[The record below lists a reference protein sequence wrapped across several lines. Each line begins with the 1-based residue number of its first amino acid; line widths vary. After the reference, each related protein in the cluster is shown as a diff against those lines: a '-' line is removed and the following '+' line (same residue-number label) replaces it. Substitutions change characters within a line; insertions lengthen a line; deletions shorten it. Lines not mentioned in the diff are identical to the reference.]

1 MTAFRFPARMTA
13 FRFPAPVIVIVLVCL
28 GSAEELSDMATMTT
42 DEFIRYY
49 GYKAETHDVTTE
61 DGYILQVHRIVK
73 EGGPPVI
80 FQHGLLGASDSWV
93 LRGPKSDLSFMLADE
108 GYDIWLPDCR
118 GNMYSQRHVN
128 LTTADAAFWDFSWH
142 EMGYYDMPAVVDHI
156 LNVTSYKNLVYLG
169 HSMGTTMFYVFAS
182 TRPEYNEKIALS
194 FSLAPIAFVSHMSLG
209 GTTKPLANNARN
221 IAQMFQK
228 QGIMEIL
235 PRRNWLSKVM
245 SSFCAQ
251 KNYQPFCLW
260 YTFTITG
267 PDPTQVNPETFPL
280 FASHFPSGTSAKTLQ
295 HFAQSLLSGDFRMFS
310 YGKAKNLEVYGTE
323 LAPQYN
329 LSLITSP
336 VSLHYSSND
345 FLSHPADVNI
355 LASKLPNLIGK
366 FKVPFKNF
374 NHVDYLWARDGRKL
388 LYNQIMGIMNKHRSE
403 IVFRTNGEAT
413 ESI

>member
-1 MTAFRFPARMTA
+1 MTAFRFPAKMTAFRFPAKMTA

-61 DGYILQVHRIVK
+61 DGYILQLHRIVK

-194 FSLAPIAFVSHMSLG
+194 FQPGAYRLCFSHV
-209 GTTKPLANNARN
+209 
-221 IAQMFQK
+221 
-228 QGIMEIL
+228 
-235 PRRNWLSKVM
+235 PRRHHQTPRQQCQEYRANV
-245 SSFCAQ
+245 
-251 KNYQPFCLW
+251 
-260 YTFTITG
+260 
-267 PDPTQVNPETFPL
+267 PETRYY
-280 FASHFPSGTSAKTLQ
+280 
-295 HFAQSLLSGDFRMFS
+295 GDT
-310 YGKAKNLEVYGTE
+310 APEE
-323 LAPQYN
+323 L
-329 LSLITSP
+329 
-336 VSLHYSSND
+336 V
-345 FLSHPADVNI
+345 
-355 LASKLPNLIGK
+355 
-366 FKVPFKNF
+366 
-374 NHVDYLWARDGRKL
+374 
-388 LYNQIMGIMNKHRSE
+388 E
-403 IVFRTNGEAT
+403 
-413 ESI
+413 